1 VSIRPLPRCPAPLR
15 DELLSSWIA
24 RLAVANHCSVPEL
37 CGYLGFAGDRSPE
50 TLEELEGMDVERM
63 CTITRLER
71 SDLNNTLL
79 TRRAEFP
86 VECISWSDFQHCV
99 ACARATPGVS
109 LRHWRC
115 AWSLTCQICGSE
127 LVSLRPDPKASDHLP
142 ARLRARVI
150 EGAGQLKRAYQ
161 QGNGHAGRRV
171 DITMQVV
178 GVLERGFRHGSIFSQ
193 CRYDRWLALAAL
205 NLGMT
210 RPLLAVAIAL
220 RKDPAAGAR
229 LCMAFPQRRK
239 ILDRLASLADDLP
252 FLGAGSDEN
261 HVGWSQTQ
269 RTYFAATPQPEYLA
283 AAKQAIN
290 QLGATV
296 DRGELLRRA
305 ESILEASRQHAV
317 DIQ

>member
-1 VSIRPLPRCPAPLR
+1 MWVFES
-15 DELLSSWIA
+15 
-24 RLAVANHCSVPEL
+24 
-37 CGYLGFAGDRSPE
+37 
-50 TLEELEGMDVERM
+50 T
-63 CTITRLER
+63 
-71 SDLNNTLL
+71 
-79 TRRAEFP
+79 
-86 VECISWSDFQHCV
+86 
-99 ACARATPGVS
+99 
-109 LRHWRC
+109 
-115 AWSLTCQICGSE
+115 
-127 LVSLRPDPKASDHLP
+127 
-142 ARLRARVI
+142 LRARVI

-161 QGNGHAGRRV
+161 QGNSHAGRRV

-210 RPLLAVAIAL
+210 RPLLSVAIAL